1 MEPFNIVSGVAA
13 PLLLPNLDTDV
24 IIPKQFLKGIDRS
37 GLSDGFLFDLRFEAV
52 GRPRAEFIL
61 NQPAW
66 SDARFLIVGPNFGC
80 GSSREHAVWAM
91 QQVGIRALIGS
102 SYGSIFRDNC
112 LRNGVLAI
120 SLSDSQIE
128 ELGRQTSRP
137 TENRLTIDLPSQ
149 TVTIEHSGRQ
159 ISFEIEPLRKHALET
174 GLDTVALTMLL
185 ADRIRCFEISHHESN
200 PWFA

>member
-1 MEPFNIVSGVAA
+1 MEPFNTVSGVAA

-37 GLSDGFLFDLRFEAV
+37 GLRDGFLFDLRFEAV
-52 GRPRAEFIL
+52 GRPRADFIL

-91 QQVGIRALIGS
+91 QQIGIRALIGS

-120 SLSDSQIE
+120 SLSDPQIE
-128 ELGRQTSRP
+128 ELGRQMSRP

-149 TVTIEHSGRQ
+149 TVTVEHSGRQ
-159 ISFEIEPLRKHALET
+159 INFEIEPLRKHALET

-185 ADRIRCFEISHHESN
+185 SDEIRCFERSHYETN